1 MFASLKLSLKLINFV
16 CNFVLVLNPMISIAR
31 VLQGELEVWL
41 LWETSSLSVSVG
53 SLVPALLKLELLQV
67 TPRSA

>member
-1 MFASLKLSLKLINFV
+1 VFASLKLSLKLINFV